1 MPTRTA
7 FKVQATTLVAALLI
21 AAPVVADELPPK
33 DFAALV
39 KQGDQARTA
48 RKWSDAL
55 RAYAGALELRDDPLV
70 AGRIGLVFLEF
81 HEYEAAASRLF
92 HAIERGAGANDAERT
107 RFFQAFLVAKNQ
119 TCRLDVIVA
128 QNGVKLELDG
138 EEQFSGRREFWA
150 FVLSG
155 KHKLRASL
163 DGFED
168 ETVEIDAPK
177 GGQLSIRIEL
187 RPVKPKEEPAKELD
201 SDTQPKGDDT
211 RRGADEPAAKFVER
225 NHTTPTNPSRKNGS
239 FVLGLGLGFVFE
251 ATPTPAIGPN
261 AFIAWRSRS
270 WWEVGVEGR
279 VAWTFVKD
287 ELSPTTQFVTWSA
300 MLVPCGR
307 WWKRRLLGCGL
318 LELDGVQRIGTTKGG
333 LLPGAGIRAGL
344 EFETLPSMSLQI
356 FGDVVVHE
364 DGFRWELPNLAISRT
379 GSLISGALSL
389 RALFKP

>member
-239 FVLGLGLGFVFE
+239 FVLGLGMGFVFE
-251 ATPTPAIGPN
+251 ATPTPAVGPN

-287 ELSPTTQFVTWSA
+287 ELSPTTQFVTWS
-300 MLVPCGR
+300 VDVTPCGR
-307 WWKRRLLGCGL
+307 VRDRWFGCALVQLDGMSSNTKPKLALLPAFGLRGGYEFVLHERLGLQLLG
-318 LELDGVQRIGTTKGG
+318 ELVVRPGV
-333 LLPGAGIRAGL
+333 
-344 EFETLPSMSLQI
+344 F
-356 FGDVVVHE
+356 DVVRE
-364 DGFRWELPNLAISRT
+364 TSRWESSFV
-379 GSLISGALSL
+379 GGAASV
-389 RALFKP
+389 RGIYRF